1 MNYRYLYRMYA
12 SQFVSKYPLKVLR
25 KLLLLVFYRPNTARR
40 ADLDIFTT
48 KLLGIIDQINMEQK
62 LGVIMEDKN
71 VDFLGDLFHIF

>member
-1 MNYRYLYRMYA
+1 M
-12 SQFVSKYPLKVLR
+12 SKYPLKVLR

-62 LGVIMEDKN
+62 LGVIMGDKN